1 MTIEEKRILQRSL
14 KKALNEIKHK
24 EIGKALYRLG
34 VLEENLTKHL
44 KEIDN
49 NENKL

>member
-14 KKALNEIKHK
+14 RKALDEIKHN
-24 EIGKALYRLG
+24 ENGKALYRLG

-44 KEIDN
+44 KEIDKD
-49 NENKL
+49 EK